1 MDGRRVPTRVDGIR
15 VMQQF
20 EKFDEFGEVVMA
32 DDFTFRFVEF
42 NQRRAARGAPAARI
56 DFGGDW
62 AWMSLLDLRRNI
74 KIYGRLAAFTQAIE
88 AYKNKGR

>member
-1 MDGRRVPTRVDGIR
+1 
-15 VMQQF
+15 MQQF